1 MANVSFETD
10 MLQLGSKHILDY
22 SDDLQNSCNN
32 INSLTFDECKSLI
45 SFKDAL
51 NNKFTSFS
59 EHSLLESSKLKE
71 CLDNL
76 DNIEDLIGNNFGSES
91 LELSEFEF
99 STTDLLNNE
108 MSGIILNNLVYSSLD
123 ANMINLSLL
132 SLGDAS
138 ELFNTL
144 PNTLLTVA
152 LNIEGGKN
160 FYSDVNNDY
169 NVKTVVNN
177 YIQKITY
184 KDNSGN
190 INYDT
195 SDLTRNDYYNSLL
208 KEYGKINNI
217 EITPNMLKYAGRDG
231 YPLLRESIQDYDLK
245 FKYVA
250 GTETPTE
257 KGEQYNFYNGGI
269 VIGKDKKNTY
279 SDDVCNFFESEYG
292 SRDRRYSFYPNTPET
307 RHMNVDQW
315 YLCDDKMYRDK
326 DGYIVC
332 ADQFNMG
339 YNEDGSKRWVG
350 QITSDNAIVVDTPF
364 GLGKVYDSCAEGN
377 IDIYMKY

>member
-1 MANVSFETD
+1 MANVSIETD
-10 MLQLGSKHILDY
+10 MLQLGSKYILDY

-32 INSLTFDECKSLI
+32 INNVMFDDCKSLI
-45 SFKDAL
+45 SFKNAL
-51 NNKFTSFS
+51 NNRFTKFSS
-59 EHSLLESSKLKE
+59 HSLLETSKLNE

-99 STTDLLNNE
+99 TTNDLLNDE
-108 MSGIILNNLVYSSLD
+108 MSGIVLNNLAYSSFD

-152 LNIEGGKN
+152 LNIESGKN
-160 FYSDVNNDY
+160 FYSDVNNNY
-169 NVKTVVNN
+169 NVKNVVNN

-184 KDNSGN
+184 KDSSGN

-245 FKYVA
+245 FKYVSGA
-250 GTETPTE
+250 KTPTS

-332 ADQFNMG
+332 ADQFNLG

-350 QITSDNAIVVDTPF
+350 QITSDNAVIVDTPF
-364 GLGKVYDSCAEGN
+364 GLGKVYDSCEEGN